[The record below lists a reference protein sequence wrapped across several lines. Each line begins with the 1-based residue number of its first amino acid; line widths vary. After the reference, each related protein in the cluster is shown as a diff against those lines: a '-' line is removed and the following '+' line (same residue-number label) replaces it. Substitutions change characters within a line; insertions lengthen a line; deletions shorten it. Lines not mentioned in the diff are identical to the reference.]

1 MGYYCNVLVVMT
13 EDTHTKFLE
22 EIEKIKEQNNKLY
35 LFIKD
40 IINNSTRKIKN
51 TDYLYQ
57 FDSIKWKTINI
68 EPLLKDCDLFKN
80 KTNTEEFISPTYTL
94 HQILLSLNE
103 EQYLYLIIGEE
114 FSDIETYGRYW
125 NNNFNVSIVRD
136 FYYED

>member
-1 MGYYCNVLVVMT
+1 MGYYCDVLVVMT

-40 IINNSTRKIKN
+40 IINNSTKKIKN

-57 FDSIKWKTINI
+57 FNSIKWKTIDI
-68 EPLLKDCDLFKN
+68 ESMLKNCDLFKN

>member
-1 MGYYCNVLVVMT
+1 MGYYCDVLVVMT

-40 IINNSTRKIKN
+40 IINNSTKKIKN

-57 FDSIKWKTINI
+57 FNSIKWKTIDI
-68 EPLLKDCDLFKN
+68 DSMLKNCDLFKN
-80 KTNTEEFISPTYTL
+80 KTNTEEFIDPTYTL
-94 HQILLSLNE
+94 HHILLSLNE

-125 NNNFNVSIVRD
+125 SNNFNVSIVRD

>member
-1 MGYYCNVLVVMT
+1 MGYYCDVLVVMT
-13 EDTHTKFLE
+13 EDAHTKFLE

-40 IINNSTRKIKN
+40 IINNSTKKIKN

-57 FDSIKWKTINI
+57 FNSIKWKTINI
-68 EPLLKDCDLFKN
+68 EPLLKNCDSKN
-80 KTNTEEFISPTYTL
+80 KTNTEEFINPTYTL

-103 EQYLYLIIGEE
+103 KQYWYLIIGEE

-125 NNNFNVSIVRD
+125 GNNFNVSIVRD